1 MMARALTEEQL
12 SIWKDRIA
20 RQAASG
26 LRVADFCQQESIS
39 VGNFYYRKRQL
50 MGRRPRPGRKVK
62 STLVDGATRP
72 PASFVQVPLPA
83 SQGPAWI
90 EIVRADGTLI
100 RLPQQNMEAFEL
112 ALAVCSSR
120 SVDSK

>member
-20 RQAASG
+20 CQAASG

-50 MGRRPRPGRKVK
+50 MGRGHDRGGSEVYPCRRRD
-62 STLVDGATRP
+62 TAACLVRSSSLAGVSRSCLDRDREGGWHPDSIAT
-72 PASFVQVPLPA
+72 
-83 SQGPAWI
+83 
-90 EIVRADGTLI
+90 AD
-100 RLPQQNMEAFEL
+100 MEAFEL
-112 ALAVCSSR
+112 ALAVCSGR
-120 SVDSK
+120 SVASK